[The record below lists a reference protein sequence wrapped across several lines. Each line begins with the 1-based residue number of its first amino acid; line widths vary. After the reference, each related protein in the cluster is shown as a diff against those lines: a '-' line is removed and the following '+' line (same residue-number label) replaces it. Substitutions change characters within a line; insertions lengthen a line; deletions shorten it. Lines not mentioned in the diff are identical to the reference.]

1 LLYFYVFNV
10 LQLLVIGHGYRP
22 TCLWHVGIGLARN
35 PAGVRSKLCTIG
47 ARAGATVT
55 RCAHIAAVVVML
67 TAAVI
72 LFGLLNV
79 FIYADSVIYQLW
91 RSLQ

>member
-1 LLYFYVFNV
+1 MALSVAYFYVFMSSSARHRSR
-10 LQLLVIGHGYRP
+10 LSGPRAW
-22 TCLWHVGIGLARN
+22 WHVGIGLARN
-35 PAGVRSKLCTIG
+35 PAGVRSQLCTIG

-79 FIYADSVIYQLW
+79 FIYADP
-91 RSLQ
+91 